1 MEKETRSSTMVDKIS
16 PGSDVIAHESPSTL
30 SMVLPSTSFM
40 KVGEG
45 PKADEKFEVS
55 PISGPNNNAATF
67 AITTVTGFGS
77 DKPALPNGSISNPSL
92 FNLENKIISSAEIS
106 TSVTSSKETA
116 KSALVF
122 GLEKAVPSKE
132 GGPDAPPVN
141 FDTNQNVFKV
151 PPIPF
156 TTSSIVGGESS
167 LKFGA
172 SFDSQSGGSISFT
185 TVAGSTGSMQKVRET
200 DGGDA
205 ETNTNTGFSVR
216 TAELAVSSAAPASLS
231 TPPNS
236 PSFSSSFP
244 SPVSSNFSNSSS
256 SLSAIGGISATTAS
270 TGVRKRQRLE
280 KSSGTSTVPAIANGP
295 TTVSSGITNSAPSST
310 VNVDRISPSDGGN
323 VTVGKDFPSDSSD
336 KGVKVVAERE
346 SMPSISDGLGTRP
359 SSSSAVC
366 FSSSDPVLVPSNDSR
381 FPGAVGAIKREVGG
395 QRPPTELNV
404 ANTSENKSSAS
415 ETGSSFQ
422 GKNQRKSPAVAKN
435 HVPEVP
441 SSSTVIHGTTS
452 VSRPSSN
459 NNNRSQQI
467 SGLRKADSIKEWKPK
482 PTHSINQVSGPAS
495 VSESSVVSAEATI
508 QLPSVSKVLDSEEAA
523 SELQKKLENLHVPP
537 RQHVILPNHILV
549 PDRWMESRPWEG
561 QNTKDE
567 KYHPVAGTVFNQ
579 LMNFNTLHHYMTD
592 LARKY
597 KTYRLLSPCR
607 MQQNLQI
614 LCLKLQCPILS

>member
-1 MEKETRSSTMVDKIS
+1 MV
-16 PGSDVIAHESPSTL
+16 HTL
-30 SMVLPSTSFM
+30 SNHPHQV
-40 KVGEG
+40 
-45 PKADEKFEVS
+45 
-55 PISGPNNNAATF
+55 
-67 AITTVTGFGS
+67 ITKKLQRVC
-77 DKPALPNGSISNPSL
+77 LL
-92 FNLENKIISSAEIS
+92 C
-106 TSVTSSKETA
+106 
-116 KSALVF
+116 
-122 GLEKAVPSKE
+122 
-132 GGPDAPPVN
+132 
-141 FDTNQNVFKV
+141 Q
-151 PPIPF
+151 
-156 TTSSIVGGESS
+156 
-167 LKFGA
+167 
-172 SFDSQSGGSISFT
+172 
-185 TVAGSTGSMQKVRET
+185 
-200 DGGDA
+200 
-205 ETNTNTGFSVR
+205 
-216 TAELAVSSAAPASLS
+216 
-231 TPPNS
+231 
-236 PSFSSSFP
+236 
-244 SPVSSNFSNSSS
+244 
-256 SLSAIGGISATTAS
+256 
-270 TGVRKRQRLE
+270 VRKRQRLE

-336 KGVKVVAERE
+336 KGAKVVAERE

-441 SSSTVIHGTTS
+441 SSSTV
-452 VSRPSSN
+452 
-459 NNNRSQQI
+459 
-467 SGLRKADSIKEWKPK
+467 
-482 PTHSINQVSGPAS
+482 SGPAS

-537 RQHVILPNHILV
+537 RQHVILLDHILV
-549 PDRWMESRPWEG
+549 LDRWMDSRPWEG

-607 MQQNLQI
+607 NEIYTAEPNNVEYI
-614 LCLKLQCPILS
+614 LKTNFDNYGKGLYNYLDLKDLLGDGISTVDGEKWREQRKISSHEFSTKMLRDFSTLIFRKNAAKLANIVSEAAMSNTKLEIQDLFMKSTLDSIFKVAFGTELDSMCGTNEEGNSLRFGSF